1 MPRSNNCT
9 SIILYVDP
17 FEFLSVEMKKVVQL
31 HAKTQISSCDFCS
44 EQNPITFYNACPKHK
59 ACNKC
64 HDKPGFICNR
74 HTGMCRVKGCKHK
87 VAEFPLQPDERLTE
101 SNQIHTEL
109 TDAMKNA
116 VQIEHEKFRGKEQEL
131 SVAKTAATAE
141 KARADQAA
149 LDLEAA
155 RVELE
160 AAQAAAAAAEAA
172 AAAAAATAAAAAQPR
187 GRGTKRTLTDEEKE
201 ENRAKRN
208 LAKQRK
214 LDREYKEKVNAEN
227 AELVAILVPEMV
239 TIMGQSAFDEWIA
252 NEKCKRA
259 AAAAGPSSDD
269 VEMDEDE
276 DEC

>member
-17 FEFLSVEMKKVVQL
+17 YKFLSVEMQKVVDL
-31 HAKTQISSCDFCS
+31 HAKTQISRCDFCS
-44 EQNPITFYNACPKHK
+44 KQNPIRFYNACPKHK

-64 HDKPGFICNR
+64 HDQPQDICNR
-74 HTGMCRVKGCKHK
+74 HTGMCKVMGCELT
-87 VAEFPLQPDERLTE
+87 VAEFPLQPDDRLTE
-101 SNQIHTEL
+101 SNQIHAEITE
-109 TDAMKNA
+109 AMKTA
-116 VQIEHEKFRGKEQEL
+116 VQIEHEKFRGKEKEL
-131 SVAKTAATAE
+131 SVAAAAATAE

-160 AAQAAAAAAEAA
+160 AAQAA
-172 AAAAAATAAAAAQPR
+172 TAAAAAQPR

-201 ENRAKRN
+201 ENRVKRN

-227 AELVAILVPEMV
+227 AELVAILVPEIMAY
-239 TIMGQSAFDEWIA
+239 MGQSTFYKWIA
-252 NEKCKRA
+252 HEKCKRT
-259 AAAAGPSSDD
+259 AAAAGLSSDE

-276 DEC
+276 YER